1 MLFIKQE
8 LYFETLQGSVSL
20 FKDLKRHITF
30 YTPQKHIN
38 CPVEIKNGPISFLR
52 LEIVFLENAFA

>member
-20 FKDLKRHITF
+20 FKDLK
-30 YTPQKHIN
+30 
-38 CPVEIKNGPISFLR
+38 
-52 LEIVFLENAFA
+52 